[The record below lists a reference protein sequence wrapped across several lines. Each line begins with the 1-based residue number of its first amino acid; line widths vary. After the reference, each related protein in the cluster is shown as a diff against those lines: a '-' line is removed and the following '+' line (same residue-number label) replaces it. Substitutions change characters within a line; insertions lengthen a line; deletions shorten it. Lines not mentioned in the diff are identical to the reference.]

1 METEMNNQPQQPVQ
15 PVFAIEKIYVKDLS
29 LEIPNAPRI
38 FLERETPEVN
48 IQLHTKGERIDEG
61 MYEVVLTI
69 TVTAK
74 VKDKTMFLVE
84 IQQAGI
90 FQIRHVPE
98 ADMDPVLGI
107 ACPNIIFPYLRES
120 VSDTVTRAGFHAVIL
135 NPVNFEA
142 LYHQGKQ
149 QQAEKGAA
157 AVETAGEAQKVTH

>member
-1 METEMNNQPQQPVQ
+1 MSDVQ
-15 PVFAIEKIYVKDLS
+15 PPVFGIEKIYVKDLS

-48 IQLHTKGERIDEG
+48 IQLHSKGERIDEG
-61 MYEVVLTI
+61 MYEVLLTV

-84 IQQAGI
+84 VGQAGI

-98 ADMDPVLGI
+98 AEMDPVLGI
-107 ACPNIIFPYLRES
+107 ACPNILFPYLRET
-120 VSDTVTRAGFHAVIL
+120 VSDIVTRAGFHAVIL
-135 NPVNFEA
+135 SPVNFEA

-149 QQAEKGAA
+149 QAELEATEAA
-157 AVETAGEAQKVTH
+157 KLEETNKTTH

>member
-1 METEMNNQPQQPVQ
+1 MESNMSNEEQQPV
-15 PVFAIEKIYVKDLS
+15 FNIEKIYVKDLS
-29 LEIPNAPRI
+29 LEIPHAPRI

-61 MYEVVLTI
+61 MYEVLLTI

-74 VKDKTMFLVE
+74 TKDKTMFLVE
-84 IQQAGI
+84 VQQAGV

-107 ACPNIIFPYLRES
+107 ACPNILFPYLRET
-120 VSDTVTRAGFHAVIL
+120 VSDIVSRAGFHAVIL

-142 LYHQGKQ
+142 LYLQRK
-149 QQAEKGAA
+149 QQAEQAA
-157 AVETAGEAQKVTH
+157 ASQASDETQQQVTH

>member
-1 METEMNNQPQQPVQ
+1 MNNQQQQQPV
-15 PVFAIEKIYVKDLS
+15 FGIEKIYVKDLS
-29 LEIPNAPRI
+29 LEVPNAPKI
-38 FLERETPEVN
+38 YLERETPEVN

-98 ADMDPVLGI
+98 GDMDPVLGI

-120 VSDTVTRAGFHAVIL
+120 VSDIVTRAGFHAVIL

-149 QQAEKGAA
+149 QAEKNAA
-157 AVETAGEAQKVTH
+157 AEETAGDAQKVTH

>member
-1 METEMNNQPQQPVQ
+1 MSEQQQPI
-15 PVFAIEKIYVKDLS
+15 FTIEKIYVKDLS

-61 MYEVVLTI
+61 MYEVLLTT

-74 VKDKTMFLVE
+74 VKEKTMFLVE
-84 IQQAGI
+84 VQQGGI

-98 ADMDPVLGI
+98 AEMDPVLGI
-107 ACPNIIFPYLRES
+107 ACPNILFPYLREV
-120 VSDTVTRAGFHAVIL
+120 VSDIVTRAGFHAVIL

-142 LYHQGKQ
+142 LYYQGKQ
-149 QQAEKGAA
+149 QAEQKATA
-157 AVETAGEAQKVTH
+157 TENPEETQKLTH

>member
-1 METEMNNQPQQPVQ
+1 MSDQQPV
-15 PVFAIEKIYVKDLS
+15 FGIEKIYVKDLS

-61 MYEVVLTI
+61 MYEVLLTV

-74 VKDKTMFLVE
+74 VKEKTLFLVE
-84 IQQAGI
+84 VGQAGI
-90 FQIRHVPE
+90 FQIRNVPE
-98 ADMDPVLGI
+98 AEMDPVLGI
-107 ACPNIIFPYLRES
+107 GCPNILFPYLREA
-120 VSDTVTRAGFHAVIL
+120 VSDIVTRAGFHAVIL

-149 QQAEKGAA
+149 QAEMNAAAAAEKL
-157 AVETAGEAQKVTH
+157 EEEKKTTH

>member
-1 METEMNNQPQQPVQ
+1 MSNEEQQPV
-15 PVFAIEKIYVKDLS
+15 FNIEKIYVKDLS
-29 LEIPNAPRI
+29 LEIPHAPRI

-61 MYEVVLTI
+61 MYEVLLTI

-74 VKDKTMFLVE
+74 TKDKTMFLVE
-84 IQQAGI
+84 VQQAGV

-107 ACPNIIFPYLRES
+107 ACPNILFPYLRET
-120 VSDTVTRAGFHAVIL
+120 VSDIVTRAGFHAVIL

-142 LYHQGKQ
+142 LYLQRK
-149 QQAEKGAA
+149 QQAEQA
-157 AVETAGEAQKVTH
+157 AVAQASDETQQQVTH